1 MSEFPKIHLADLC
14 SPERSITYGIVQPGK
29 PVEGGVPIVR
39 VNNFRGHRL
48 DLTER
53 LCVAPEVEAQYT
65 RSRPKPNDVLISLV
79 GSIGQVA
86 IADTEIAGWN
96 LARAVGLIPTTDFHH
111 ASWIFFSIQAPEA
124 QRYIQRNAN
133 TTVQATFNLKD
144 LTKLPIPYPPLRDR
158 ERILEILGCLHD
170 KIELNRRM
178 NETLEAMAQAIFRDW
193 FVDFGPTRRKL
204 EGASDPVAIMGDLVQ
219 DADRARALA
228 DLFPATL
235 REDGLP
241 EGWGETS
248 LERYSMLNPESWRA
262 KSAPDR
268 VEYVDLANTK
278 WGTIESTTLYDWE
291 DAPSRARRVLRY
303 GDTIVGTVRPGNG
316 SFAFVGRDGLTASTG
331 FAVLR
336 PKRPIFNELVN
347 CAATSPEN
355 IQRLEKLAD
364 GGAYPAV
371 KPEVVLAT
379 MVPLVPGDVAS
390 AFSGFAAP
398 ILEKIESSKEEN
410 RTLAATRDL
419 LLPKLM
425 SGEIR
430 LSAAEDLVE
439 AAQ

>member
-1 MSEFPKIHLADLC
+1 MREIPSIALADLG
-14 SPERSITYGIVQPGK
+14 PPTRSITYGIVQPGK
-29 PVEGGVPIVR
+29 PADGGVPIVR

-53 LCVAPEVEAQYT
+53 LCVALDVEAQYS
-65 RSRPKPNDVLISLV
+65 RSRPRPNDILISLV

-86 IADTEIAGWN
+86 IAGPEISGWN
-96 LARAVGLIPTTDFHH
+96 LARAVGLIPTKDRHH
-111 ASWIFFSIQAPEA
+111 ALWIFYALQSPDA
-124 QRYIQRNAN
+124 QRYIRQHAN

-144 LTKLPIPYPPLRDR
+144 LTRFPIPYPEFQER
-158 ERILEILGCLHD
+158 EQIIRVLGSLDD

-204 EGASDPVAIMGDLVQ
+204 EGATDPLTIMGGLVQ
-219 DADRARALA
+219 DTERAQALA
-228 DLFPATL
+228 NLFPATL
-235 REDGLP
+235 GDDGQP
-241 EGWGETS
+241 EGWNETT
-248 LERYSMLNPESWRA
+248 LESYASLNPESWGA
-262 KSAPDR
+262 KAAPDQ

-278 WGTIESTTLYDWE
+278 WGTIESTSLYSWK
-291 DAPSRARRVLRY
+291 DAPSRARRIVRF

-316 SFAFVGRDGLTASTG
+316 SYAFVGRDGLTASTG

-336 PKRPIFNELVN
+336 PKQATFNELVN

-371 KPEVVLAT
+371 KPEVVFAT
-379 MVPLVPGDVAS
+379 PVPLVPDDAAS

-398 ILEKIESSKEEN
+398 MLEKIESHKEEN

-425 SGEIR
+425 SGEIC
-430 LSAAEDLVE
+430 LSAVSE
-439 AAQ
+439 AAA